1 MLQEI
6 KYTTKEL
13 LEVLHITKDSWKKRR
28 DEYLVWFFNFFNYEV
43 TTDGRTIFYE
53 IKEIYGEY
61 EPMPRKKKS
70 EEIKQYYSKET
81 ENIVKK
87 EPWNTGSNIARDI
100 IENNKNKYNHTEGT
114 IANYV
119 RPIIRNEYDITE
131 KKWMR
136 LMETYEPLT
145 KEQEAYLQEC
155 FQTFYERN
163 GKTSAELCA
172 DLECG
177 LITKI
182 EFAQYLAD
190 QTFSQYTKAMD
201 TFKIKFGFRPI
212 KVPKLEKKIMN

>member
-1 MLQEI
+1 MIEI
-6 KYTTKEL
+6 NKEYSSTEFKAILKIGRKAWETKREEI
-13 LEVLHITKDSWKKRR
+13 LEYLYNFFDYEVITK
-28 DEYLVWFFNFFNYEV
+28 
-43 TTDGRTIFYE
+43 GRGKYYI

-70 EEIKQYYSKET
+70 EEIKKYYSEET
-81 ENIVKK
+81 EKIVAN
-87 EPWNTGSNIARDI
+87 EPWNTGSNIARNI
-100 IENNKNKYNHTEGT
+100 IKNKKNKYEHSQGT

-119 RPIIRNEYDITE
+119 RPIIKEEYDIVE

-136 LMETYEPLT
+136 REEIYVNLT
-145 KEQEAYLQEC
+145 QEEEEYLQEC
-155 FQTFYERN
+155 FKTFYERN

-182 EFAQYLAD
+182 EFAKYLAD

-201 TFKIKFGFRPI
+201 TFRMRFGFRPI
-212 KVPKLEKKIMN
+212 KVRKLGKK